1 MEKAKFLLAAFIL
14 ALSVISVFA
23 QEETQE
29 YTNQTNMDVG
39 PGMEVIKHG
48 NVNVIVPKGAKVREE
63 GGKLTIEDIGDY
75 TGRKFEE
82 TDQRLAAIEETQQE
96 LREKIEQL
104 TQAIADLGSGN
115 FTAKR

>member
-1 MEKAKFLLAAFIL
+1 MKKAKFFLAAFIL

-23 QEETQE
+23 QGAQE
-29 YTNQTNMDVG
+29 HTNQTNMDVG

-48 NVNVIVPKGAKVREE
+48 NLNVIVPKGAKVREE
-63 GGKLTIEDIGDY
+63 GGMLTIEDIGDY

-82 TDQRLAAIEETQQE
+82 TDQRLAAIEETQEE